1 MKENL
6 AKRGGG
12 ANARPNSC
20 QEAGPDL
27 RSKDRTR
34 RDKIAIV
41 AYYHAQRRGFCNSGE
56 LDEWLSAER
65 EVHSAESGRSTQG
78 GVESR
83 KR

>member
-1 MKENL
+1 MSETQ
-6 AKRGGG
+6 AKRGSG
-12 ANARPNSC
+12 ASIRPNSGPGS
-20 QEAGPDL
+20 GPDL

-56 LDEWLSAER
+56 LDDWLSAER
-65 EVHSAESGRSTQG
+65 EVDSAESGGSTQG
-78 GVESR
+78 GVESK

>member
-1 MKENL
+1 MKENP
-6 AKRGGG
+6 AKPGGG
-12 ANARPNSC
+12 ANARPDSG

-56 LDEWLSAER
+56 LDDWLSAER
-65 EVHSAESGRSTQG
+65 EVDSPESGRNTQG
-78 GVESR
+78 GESE

>member
-1 MKENL
+1 MSETP
-6 AKRGGG
+6 AKRGSG
-12 ANARPNSC
+12 ASIRPNSGPDS
-20 QEAGPDL
+20 GPDL

-56 LDEWLSAER
+56 LDDWLSAER
-65 EVHSAESGRSTQG
+65 ESDRTESGRSTQG
-78 GVESR
+78 GVEAK

>member
-1 MKENL
+1 MSENST
-6 AKRGGG
+6 KQDSGP
-12 ANARPNSC
+12 NVRPDQGQNS
-20 QEAGPDL
+20 GPDL

-56 LDEWLSAER
+56 LDDWLSAER
-65 EVHSAESGRSTQG
+65 EIDSAESGRNTQG
-78 GVESR
+78 AAEPK